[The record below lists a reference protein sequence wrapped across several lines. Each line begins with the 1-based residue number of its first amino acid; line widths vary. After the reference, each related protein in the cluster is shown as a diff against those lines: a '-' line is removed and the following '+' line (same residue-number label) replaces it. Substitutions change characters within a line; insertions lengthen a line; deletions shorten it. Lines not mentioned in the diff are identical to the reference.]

1 MQIIILSKKNY
12 VSPKSLLKNDPFQI
26 GLRYTTPLMVTPFK
40 DDQTKYGN
48 SPICVMGS
56 VREGLKT
63 TSPTVSPYKQT
74 IIHGE
79 EGQCTTSSLSI
90 KSTNI
95 HANEQKN
102 DMLNVG
108 EGINTTSPT
117 VIQKVPRQKELEKF
131 QSTTSFRTP
140 ESVKNNY
147 SYVNK
152 DKRAT
157 LHLGEGF
164 TTTSSTVQDNDDQR
178 LEKKE
183 GHCATSSTT
192 SQMKESS
199 NTASLIHSPDQSIN
213 NENIT
218 ADSFSHSSLINI
230 LHNEKP
236 RDA

>member
-1 MQIIILSKKNY
+1 MSNNIIVLSSDDEGDNPIDPWVSYSSNADNYSVKKNY

-48 SPICVMGS
+48 SPICVMDS

-152 DKRAT
+152 
-157 LHLGEGF
+157 
-164 TTTSSTVQDNDDQR
+164 
-178 LEKKE
+178 EK
-183 GHCATSSTT
+183 GQHF
-192 SQMKESS
+192 
-199 NTASLIHSPDQSIN
+199 I
-213 NENIT
+213 
-218 ADSFSHSSLINI
+218 
-230 LHNEKP
+230 
-236 RDA
+236 